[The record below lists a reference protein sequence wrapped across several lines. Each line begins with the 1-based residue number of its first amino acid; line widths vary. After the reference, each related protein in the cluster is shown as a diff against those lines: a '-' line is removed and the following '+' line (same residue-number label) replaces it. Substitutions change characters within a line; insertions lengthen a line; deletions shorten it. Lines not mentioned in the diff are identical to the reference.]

1 MTATSFTNSTGS
13 PPPGDTP
20 SPLSL
25 TDRDTAMATD
35 FDFSFASASVGDEAG
50 NLFDEPLDFSGLSS
64 FEPINHPAPASDM
77 QTVSPKD
84 VMGDSMSAPPST
96 TFTDL
101 TTPGTSYEQSPYGT
115 LDTCET
121 SPLFSEADLD
131 HDANS
136 WPSLFET
143 TDDFTAQPTIT
154 THKGSKAPSSYH
166 ASPRSTHVAPK
177 MSRNDSSPGSS
188 SKGGRHSFTSGV
200 AARRRDRPLPEIHVE
215 DPNDSI
221 AVKRARNTMAA
232 RKSRQKR
239 TERTELLETKV
250 EELEGE
256 VEHWKSIALSRGH
269 VE

>member
-1 MTATSFTNSTGS
+1 MTMLDTSTGS
-13 PPPGDTP
+13 PPTAHLSSS
-20 SPLSL
+20 SPL
-25 TDRDTAMATD
+25 TDLDTDMNTD
-35 FDFSFASASVGDEAG
+35 FDFSFASASVGDEVA
-50 NLFDEPLDFSGLSS
+50 NFFDEPLDFGLSS
-64 FEPINHPAPASDM
+64 FEPINHPAPASDV

-96 TFTDL
+96 TFTEL
-101 TTPGTSYEQSPYGT
+101 TTPGTSYEQSPYGM
-115 LDTCET
+115 LDTSET

-131 HDANS
+131 QDANN
-136 WPSLFET
+136 WPSLFEPA
-143 TDDFTAQPTIT
+143 DDFTAQPAAATN
-154 THKGSKAPSSYH
+154 THTGSKVPTSYN
-166 ASPRSTHVAPK
+166 ASPRVNHVAPK

-200 AARRRDRPLPEIHVE
+200 GARRRDKPLPEIKVE
-215 DPNDSI
+215 DPTDNT

-239 TERTELLETKV
+239 MERTELLENKV

-256 VEHWKSIALSRGH
+256 VEHWRAIALSRGH